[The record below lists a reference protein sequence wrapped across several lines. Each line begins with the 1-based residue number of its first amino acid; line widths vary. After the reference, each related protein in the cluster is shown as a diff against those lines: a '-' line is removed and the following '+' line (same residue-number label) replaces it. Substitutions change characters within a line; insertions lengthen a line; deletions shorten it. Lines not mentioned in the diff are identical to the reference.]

1 MTRLGNRLTLVFAAL
16 LAAVS
21 VLCVY
26 AVLATARYNMQ
37 AVDQVL
43 HKGLAADVVIRYRL
57 TFAEALRQGRGIVA
71 FDDLMAINPNAE
83 FYLLNRDGVILSHRA
98 PEHRVKLDRVD
109 VQPILALI
117 GGAATPVLGEDPREP
132 SVRKV
137 FSAAAVDAND
147 DRHGYLYAVLGGDA
161 YRSAAAMVSTNE
173 GLRLTLAAL
182 GASLLAAFVTG
193 TIAFHMIGAKLA
205 RLANAMVA
213 FEGAG
218 FRDAPAVPTP
228 SGRGDEI
235 DDLSRVYSHMSARIT
250 RQLAEIERADESRRE
265 LISHISHDLRTPLAT
280 LQAYLETLNIKG
292 ATLTEETKSGYLYSA
307 IRSARSIDG
316 LTADLLE
323 LATLDLH
330 RAPLRPE
337 PIALAELLHDIA
349 QRFSLAAGGKGVQLT
364 VDPAGPGPTV
374 IGDIGL
380 IERLFANLI
389 DNAVKFTRPGGRV
402 SVGVGGSGDFVSVG
416 VSDTGVGIPEHEI
429 GRIFEGFYRVE
440 HLAPE
445 VSGRGLGLAI
455 AKRIAELH
463 GGRIEVTSAP
473 NIGTTFHVSLPRDA
487 EKAALTPK

>member
-16 LAAVS
+16 LAVVS
-21 VLCVY
+21 ALCVY
-26 AVLATARYNMQ
+26 TVLATARSNMQ
-37 AVDQVL
+37 SVDQILYKDLAVD
-43 HKGLAADVVIRYRL
+43 VVVRYRS
-57 TFAEALRQGRGIVA
+57 TFAEALRQGRGVLA

-83 FYLLNRDGVILSHRA
+83 FYLLDLEGLILAHRA

-109 VQPILALI
+109 VKPIRAVV
-117 GGAATPVLGEDPREP
+117 GGAAPPVLGEDPREP

-137 FSAAAVDAND
+137 FSAAPVEMD
-147 DRHGYLYAVLGGDA
+147 DSHHGYLYAVLGGDA
-161 YRSAAAMVSTNE
+161 YRSAASMVSANE

-182 GASLLAAFVTG
+182 GVSLLAAFVTG

-213 FEGAG
+213 FEATG
-218 FRDAPAVPTP
+218 FKDAPAVPTP
-228 SGRGDEI
+228 AGKGDEI
-235 DDLSRVYSHMSARIT
+235 DELSRIYSQMSARIM
-250 RQLAEIERADESRRE
+250 RQLAEIERTDESRRE

-292 ATLTEETKSGYLYSA
+292 ATLSEETKSGYLGSA

-330 RAPLRPE
+330 RVPLRPE
-337 PIALAELLHDIA
+337 SIALAELLHDIA
-349 QRFSLAAGGKGVQLT
+349 QRFALAAGGKGVQLT

-402 SVGVGGSGDFVSVG
+402 AVEVGGVDGSVSVE

-473 NIGTTFHVSLPRDA
+473 NVGTTFHVSLPRDGSR
-487 EKAALTPK
+487 AAVTQQ